1 LDLELK
7 GKVVVITGAARGI
20 GRILALA
27 FAREGAK
34 VMINDIADGVPVEQ
48 EIRNTGQEAIFVR
61 ANIVSSAEA
70 EQLLTTAAERFGRI
84 DILINNAGTTRD
96 ALLHKMNEN
105 DWDDVIAVNLKGTF
119 NCCRAAAKFVIGQKY
134 GRILSIS
141 SVVGQKG
148 NIGQV
153 NYAASKAGIIGLTK
167 TLALEFARY
176 GDITVNAIAPG
187 YVDTEMVR
195 SVPEKVMTRLIESI
209 PFHRLAQPEE
219 IADLALFLASDR
231 AKYITG
237 QTVGINGGYYT

>member
-20 GRILALA
+20 GRTLALA

-48 EIRNTGQEAIFVR
+48 EIQNMGQEAIFVR

-70 EQLLTTAAERFGRI
+70 EQLVTTAAERFRRI
-84 DILINNAGTTRD
+84 DILINNAGITRD

-119 NCCRAAAKFVIGQKY
+119 NCCRAAAKFMIGQKY

>member
-20 GRILALA
+20 GRTLALA
-27 FAREGAK
+27 FAREGTK
-34 VMINDIADGVPVEQ
+34 VVINDIADGSPVEQ
-48 EIRNTGQEAIFVR
+48 EIQNMGQEAIFVK
-61 ANIVSSAEA
+61 ANIVNLAEA
-70 EQLLTTAAERFGRI
+70 EQLVTTAAERFRRI
-84 DILINNAGTTRD
+84 DILINNAGITRD
-96 ALLHKMNEN
+96 ALLHKMPEN
-105 DWDDVIAVNLKGTF
+105 YWDDVIAVNLKGTF
-119 NCCRAAAKFVIGQKY
+119 NCCRAAAKFMMDQKY

-167 TLALEFARY
+167 ALALEFARY